1 MKCLWMGP
9 GDLFA
14 DLPAVLEALSR
25 RPDGASAGSIRALED
40 LDLLLD
46 PPPHG
51 GLLLL
56 DADGLPAED
65 IGLVRRFLRRYRGWN
80 LVLCGQD
87 PRHHTVRALS
97 VESRIRWLSWPPDL
111 DQLRQLARYESPE
124 PGNGSI
130 QNVAAAPAAVPSA
143 WTVDLGE
150 LVEERLATA
159 ALAGDD
165 APRFTYHSSGD
176 LQLAHAAEDLS
187 RLVDSLLS
195 VAGGCTKDG
204 SVVSVRAETAAPP
217 ADGATLSVEFPSGPL
232 SGLEKLDLAE
242 LPSALGEEEGRA
254 GATAV
259 RLAGH
264 LGGRARLEPTQDGS
278 VRVQVALPRQGQ
290 PARAN

>member
-1 MKCLWMGP
+1 MGP

-40 LDLLLD
+40 LDLLLE

-124 PGNGSI
+124 PGNG
-130 QNVAAAPAAVPSA
+130 ALADRPKAPVPITST

-165 APRFTYHSSGD
+165 APRFTYQSTGD
-176 LQLAHAAEDLS
+176 LQLGHAAEDLS

-195 VAGGCTKDG
+195 VAGGCTRDG
-204 SVVSVRAETAAPP
+204 AVVSVRAETAAPP
-217 ADGATLSVEFPSGPL
+217 ADGATLSVEFPPGPL
-232 SGLEKLDLAE
+232 SGLESLDLAE
-242 LPSALGEEEGRA
+242 LAGALGDEEGRA

-259 RLAGH
+259 RLAGS
-264 LGGRARLEPTQDGS
+264 LGGRARIETMGDNVL
-278 VRVQVALPRQGQ
+278 RVHVALPRQGQ